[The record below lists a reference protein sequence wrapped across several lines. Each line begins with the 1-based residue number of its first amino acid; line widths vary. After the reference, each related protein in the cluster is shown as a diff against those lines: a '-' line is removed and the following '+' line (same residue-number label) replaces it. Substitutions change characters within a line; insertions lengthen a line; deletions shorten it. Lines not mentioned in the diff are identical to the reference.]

1 MPSLINSRIKAFLQ
15 GEDTELKELG
25 IRLLQEIADPEEV
38 ELLVNAYI
46 RFPYIFDVQKTMDE
60 NNKEV
65 VTYIVLKRDD
75 GWYGTGGYVG
85 VSGTAGSSGPVG
97 TSGIATSGY
106 NNVAIGFNALT
117 TVTTGTINNSYGTYG
132 TYLTS
137 QGGTGSPVWT
147 SGP

>member
-46 RFPYIFDVQKTMDE
+46 RFPYLFEVQKTMDE

-65 VTYIVLKRDD
+65 VTYTVLKSDD
-75 GWYGTGGYVG
+75 VWYGTGGYVG
-85 VSGTAGSSGPVG
+85 VTGTSGSSGVGGTPG
-97 TSGIATSGY
+97 TSSY